1 MQQNCKNLCRGAA
14 AVTQRRPVAALR
26 VVATPFRSGA
36 VSFSPLL
43 TPHRRFS
50 MPDPSDLFTS
60 PAGLMALLYGR
71 TGSSTPAA
79 STALPSDVVQATGK
93 SSRRALQQRRRPTRR
108 PQGDEAAGD
117 HGNGNNT
124 SGHTHR
130 ADRTMASGPSSL
142 FTTQAVVL
150 ALAIFL
156 LSALWDLFTSQKST
170 IWNAVKNSV
179 ATTLE
184 VRSSSQEFAMI
195 VDWMGR
201 QPHGQRIR
209 NLGLRPVT
217 VQDEQKAIWGTE
229 EAADASH
236 SAADAD
242 ARVML
247 VPGYGSHLFRF
258 GTTWV
263 YITRSEDPSKQK
275 AAAAH
280 RVDRENDKLT
290 LTFLTRRR
298 AVVQLF
304 MSHVR
309 ESWNDNVRNTVHI
322 YLSEGYSARWRL
334 LSERLR
340 RPLNTLYLP
349 AETKAIVEEARL
361 FLRMKST
368 YAALGIP
375 WRRGYLLEGPPG
387 TGKSSFAMAL
397 AGELGLPLHI
407 LSLRSDNMDDDALL
421 SLVSGLPPRSI
432 LLIED
437 FENALKAKHSVST
450 AEPPDAEGASPAVAL
465 TYSTDVGGGPRSAL
479 SLSALLNALDGVSS
493 SEGRLLLITANDTSK
508 IPFADALLRPGRIDR
523 RIAFEKLQPQQIEE
537 MEESFQRTLRERLP
551 TIADAAATTHFGA
564 TEGSGDRSSDKDEG
578 GTTCTPALYQQRLLN
593 SVFSSSLHS
602 AETLTASE

>member
-1 MQQNCKNLCRGAA
+1 
-14 AVTQRRPVAALR
+14 
-26 VVATPFRSGA
+26 
-36 VSFSPLL
+36 
-43 TPHRRFS
+43 
-50 MPDPSDLFTS
+50 MPDPADLFTS

-71 TGSSTPAA
+71 TGNTSKTSASSTKPPVLVGKAVRRA
-79 STALPSDVVQATGK
+79 RQQQRLESTAQKPRHKNERVKGDGGSENHDGNATAVGA
-93 SSRRALQQRRRPTRR
+93 SSSFFF
-108 PQGDEAAGD
+108 
-117 HGNGNNT
+117 N
-124 SGHTHR
+124 
-130 ADRTMASGPSSL
+130 
-142 FTTQAVVL
+142 TQALVL

-156 LSALWDLFTSQKST
+156 LSALWDFFTSQKST
-170 IWNAVKNSV
+170 IWNALKNSV

-209 NLGLRPVT
+209 NLSLKPVT
-217 VQDEQKAIWGTE
+217 VQDEQKTIWGPGAGAG
-229 EAADASH
+229 EAGNTV
-236 SAADAD
+236 DAD

-263 YITRSEDPSKQK
+263 YITRSEDASKQK
-275 AAAAH
+275 AAAAN

-298 AVVQLF
+298 SVVQQF
-304 MSHVR
+304 MGHVQ
-309 ESWNDNVRNTVHI
+309 ESWNAHVRNTVHI

-340 RPLNTLYLP
+340 RPLSTLYLP
-349 AETKAIVEEARL
+349 AETKAVVEEARL
-361 FLRMKST
+361 FLSMKGT

-387 TGKSSFAMAL
+387 TGKSSFVMAL

-437 FENALKAKHSVST
+437 FENALKVEHTVAKAATGDSETLTTTVQADT
-450 AEPPDAEGASPAVAL
+450 AAAS

-523 RIAFEKLQPQQIEE
+523 RITFETLQPRQVAE
-537 MEESFQRTLRERLP
+537 MEESFQRTLQESLP
-551 TIADAAATTHFGA
+551 RVADTLAFEHISVVKR
-564 TEGSGDRSSDKDEG
+564 SGDDNNTDENSS
-578 GTTCTPALYQQRLLN
+578 TYTPALYQQRLLN
-593 SVFSSSLHS
+593 SIY
-602 AETLTASE
+602 ASCLQTVEPPKTPE

>member
-1 MQQNCKNLCRGAA
+1 
-14 AVTQRRPVAALR
+14 
-26 VVATPFRSGA
+26 
-36 VSFSPLL
+36 
-43 TPHRRFS
+43 
-50 MPDPSDLFTS
+50 
-60 PAGLMALLYGR
+60 MALLYGR
-71 TGSSTPAA
+71 TGSSISSNKNSINDDNLNKES
-79 STALPSDVVQATGK
+79 STAAFSVNKRRVTGK
-93 SSRRALQQRRRPTRR
+93 AARRARQQQRQHNSPGERGQSSTS
-108 PQGDEAAGD
+108 EE
-117 HGNGNNT
+117 NNDNQ
-124 SGHTHR
+124 SS
-130 ADRTMASGPSSL
+130 APSSPGL
-142 FTTQAVVL
+142 SSSFFNTQALVL
-150 ALAIFL
+150 ALAIFV

-170 IWNAVKNSV
+170 LWTALKNSV

-184 VRSSSQEFAMI
+184 VRSSAQEFAMI

-209 NLGLRPVT
+209 NLSLKPVT
-217 VQDEQKAIWGTE
+217 VQDEQKTIWGPQET
-229 EAADASH
+229 AADDAS
-236 SAADAD
+236 SSADAD
-242 ARVML
+242 PRVML

-275 AAAAH
+275 AAAAN

-298 AVVQLF
+298 AVVQQF

-309 ESWNDNVRNTVHI
+309 QSWSEHVRNTVHI

-340 RPLNTLYLP
+340 RPLTTLYLP

-361 FLRMKST
+361 FLGMKST

-387 TGKSSFAMAL
+387 TGKSSFVMAL

-437 FENALKAKHSVST
+437 FENALKANHSVT
-450 AEPPDAEGASPAVAL
+450 ATPATAAGEGEQEGATDASAPAAPAAAAAA
-465 TYSTDVGGGPRSAL
+465 TSYSTDVGGGPRSAL

-508 IPFADALLRPGRIDR
+508 IPFAETLLRPGRIDR
-523 RIAFEKLQPQQIEE
+523 RVAFEVLQPQQVAE
-537 MEESFQRTLRERLP
+537 MEASFQRTLQASLP
-551 TIADAAATTHFGA
+551 AIAETAVAAAHDA
-564 TEGSGDRSSDKDEG
+564 TSKVGKEGSSAEDN
-578 GTTCTPALYQQRLLN
+578 TPACTPALYQQRLLN
-593 SVFSSSLHS
+593 SIYASSLQEAKAL
-602 AETLTASE
+602 AEQMLSDAPTENEKSVSVS